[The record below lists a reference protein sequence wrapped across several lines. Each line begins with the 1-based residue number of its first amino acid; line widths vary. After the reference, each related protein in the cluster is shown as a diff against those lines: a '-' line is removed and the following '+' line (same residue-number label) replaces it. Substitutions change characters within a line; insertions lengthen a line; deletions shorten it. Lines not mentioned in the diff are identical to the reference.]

1 MKICLITTNL
11 NPVPDVKGGAIEGI
25 VTNIVKEQEIKNKID
40 LTVVS
45 IYDKDAYLESKKY
58 KNTKFIYIKISL
70 KYVFTS
76 IFYKLSNKIFKTNL
90 NTYNHFVYKK
100 IKKYDY
106 DYVIAEGG
114 HYESYKKF
122 LKTFSKKQLIL
133 HLHHQLH
140 TNPIIEETFSKVIG
154 VSDYITRDF
163 TKSSKNIKGYTLL
176 NCINIDRFDK
186 KITLKDEKEIKNKF
200 GFYDDDFII
209 SFCGRLI
216 KEKGILELIKAVKKI
231 NNPNIK
237 LMIMG
242 SSAFLGGKENNFTE
256 LLRKETIGYESI
268 IKFTGYIN
276 NWDIYK
282 YFSISSIFVFP
293 SICEDAAGL
302 SAIEAMV
309 CKKPII
315 ATNSGG
321 VIEYLNEKSSIIVDK
336 SNVIDNLVVAINKFY
351 NERDNLKNMGEISYK
366 HALKFNAS
374 NYYDNF
380 INLMSKIGELENGKE
395 K

>member
-58 KNTKFIYIKISL
+58 KNTKFIYIKINL

-122 LKTFSKKQLIL
+122 LKTFSKEQLIL

-186 KITLKDEKEIKNKF
+186 KITLKEEKEIKNKF

-256 LLRKETIGYESI
+256 LLKKETIGYESI

-380 INLMSKIGELENGKE
+380 INLMSRIGELENGKE

>member
-200 GFYDDDFII
+200 GFHDDDFII

-256 LLRKETIGYESI
+256 LLKKETIGYESI

-380 INLMSKIGELENGKE
+380 INLMSRIGELENGKE